1 MNKYKISIILPSR
14 NEMFLS
20 KTIEDIL
27 KNTSEQTE
35 IIAVLDGLWASPPI
49 KDHPRVTLI
58 YLSES
63 IGQRA
68 ATNLG
73 VRLSKAKY
81 IIKADA
87 HCSFDQEFDV
97 KMLEAFKKTGDNVI
111 MVPIMKNLHAFNWR
125 CYENY
130 CGWSKY
136 QGPTPDVCPNCG
148 SSKKLRREMIWK
160 PKANVNS
167 TAYHFDSVPH
177 FQYFSEFKHRP
188 EYVKDKKEKRITETM
203 SLQGSFFMC
212 TRERY
217 IKLNIC
223 DESFGS
229 WGNQAIEVA
238 CKMWLSGGRV
248 LVNHN
253 TWYAHMF
260 RTQGKGFSFP
270 YPQSGNDVSR
280 CKAKIRKMIWKN
292 QDKNQVLPLSWLV
305 EKFWPVPGWNEEKRE
320 EIKKEGEEFMKRRKE
335 EAERI
340 P

>member
-1 MNKYKISIILPSR
+1 MKKYKISIILPAR

-20 KTIEDIL
+20 RTIEDIL
-27 KNTSEQTE
+27 EHKEVDTE
-35 IIAVLDGLWASPPI
+35 IIVGLDGQWADPSI
-49 KDHPRVTLI
+49 KDHQDVTI
-58 YLSES
+58 VYVSES
-63 IGQRA
+63 LGQRA
-68 ATNLG
+68 ITKACAK
-73 VRLSKAKY
+73 LSKAKY
-81 IIKADA
+81 IIKTDA
-87 HCSFDQEFDV
+87 HCSFDQGFDR
-97 KMLEAFKKTGDNVI
+97 KMLEAFKKTGDNVV

-136 QGPTPDVCPNCG
+136 QGPTPETCPNCG

-167 TAYHFDSVPH
+167 TAYHFDSAPH

-217 IKLNIC
+217 FTLDLD
-223 DESFGS
+223 DERVGS
-229 WGNQAIEVA
+229 WGNQAIMVA

-260 RTQGKGFSFP
+260 RTQGGDFSFP
-270 YPQSGNDVSR
+270 YPQHGKDVSR
-280 CKAKIRKMIWKN
+280 CKAKVRKMIWKN
-292 QDKNQVLPLSWLV
+292 QDKNQVLPLSWLI
-305 EKFWPVPGWNEEKRE
+305 EKFKPVPGWPDEKLE

-340 P
+340 L